1 MGNSEGYA
9 FPGRY
14 PEHFAIGVLRG
25 GERDETCLRSPYPQG
40 VPRSR
45 PGTDAALPPC
55 PVSSQANC
63 RSENRIWLAD
73 MFAHKARRNRNFQR
87 TEKGTKKAALM
98 RSFSCPTGACSSRK
112 CSPSQARQNPAVSLP
127 GVAAI
132 RLHHSS
138 LKSAEHGRQSIAP
151 ASGLEQAG
159 QKLVPSG
166 KAFCCRMPCDAF
178 SGNSPPNILYLST
191 ATSTLQG
198 LMTAV
203 TSEPSSRRRRLMPS
217 RVIIAV
223 ICAPPGSSSTTS
235 PLTKPRVS
243 FLILPVN

>member
-87 TEKGTKKAALM
+87 TEKGPQKAALM
-98 RSFSCPTGACSSRK
+98 GPISFPPRACWCQKKLSESSTAEPRRL
-112 CSPSQARQNPAVSLP
+112 PARCRRNSLAP
-127 GVAAI
+127 FFVEE
-132 RLHHSS
+132 RRTWT
-138 LKSAEHGRQSIAP
+138 AEHRSDFRPGTGRAEAGSVRQSF
-151 ASGLEQAG
+151 L
-159 QKLVPSG
+159 
-166 KAFCCRMPCDAF
+166 
-178 SGNSPPNILYLST
+178 
-191 ATSTLQG
+191 LQNA
-198 LMTAV
+198 L
-203 TSEPSSRRRRLMPS
+203 
-217 RVIIAV
+217 
-223 ICAPPGSSSTTS
+223 
-235 PLTKPRVS
+235 
-243 FLILPVN
+243 

>member
-1 MGNSEGYA
+1 MLSPAGTLSISPLECFVEASGTRLASALPIRKA
-9 FPGRY
+9 FRAHG
-14 PEHFAIGVLRG
+14 
-25 GERDETCLRSPYPQG
+25 QG
-40 VPRSR
+40 Q
-45 PGTDAALPPC
+45 TPPC
-55 PVSSQANC
+55 PPVRCRRRPFAASDC

-87 TEKGTKKAALM
+87 TEKGTKMAALM
-98 RSFSCPTGACSSRK
+98 RPFSCPTGACSSRK

-203 TSEPSSRRRRLMPS
+203 TSEPSSRRRRLTPS